1 MTKNIFLRACLGHQ
15 AKIATNLVISVQIMV
30 HFLTI

>member
-1 MTKNIFLRACLGHQ
+1 MTKNIFLRACLAHQ
-15 AKIATNLVISVQIMV
+15 AKIATNLVISVKIMV